1 MSLEDMLQPGMAS
14 LIGATITGLI
24 TIQTVFLR
32 WMIKSFDELRGDL
45 KEQAVGTSNWL
56 KDHEEKD
63 VDRHLE
69 NLKRFENISVTLARI
84 GYNQSKEINGNTLRN

>member
-63 VDRHLE
+63 VDIHLE